1 MGAAAVVAI
10 GMFAQW
16 VGWRLH
22 VPSILFLLVFG
33 VIAGPL
39 TGVVVPG
46 EILGPALFPFV
57 SLSVAVILFE
67 GGLSLKLKDLREVG
81 GAIRNL
87 IVIGVPATWVM
98 CTAAAHLLLG
108 FDLALSLLFGALL
121 VITGPTVIMPILRH
135 LRPSGRVE
143 ALSKWEGI
151 VNDPIG
157 VILAVLVFE
166 AIAAGGGGSGTAVVV
181 WGLIKTVFLAVLLG
195 VGGGLLM
202 EKMFKNYWIPDFL
215 HNLLSLTMVVAVYVV
230 ANAVQRESG
239 LLAVT
244 LMGFYFAN
252 QESVDIQHIMEFKEN
267 LRVLLISVLFIILA
281 ARLSPEDVK
290 HINAS
295 SLLFLAVLIVLIRPL
310 SVMISTLGSNLC
322 WRERL
327 FLSLLAPRG
336 IVAAATSSVFALALM
351 DMGMGMAERLL
362 AVTFL
367 VIVGT
372 VTFYGLIISPVARLL
387 GLADP
392 DPQGVLF
399 VGAHDWARR
408 MAKVLHDEGFYVM
421 LVDSNWMHVTA
432 AMGEG
437 LRARHGNVLSPL
449 LADEIELSK
458 IGKLFAVTSND
469 EVNSLAALHFS
480 DVLDRSEVY
489 QLSPAAGGDGGSDI
503 AVPRRLRGRILFDLS
518 LTYARLSRL
527 FEAGGTIEKLTVEEG
542 FSMDEFAASAT
553 ATIVPLFLLRPGQLL
568 VFTADMKPTARQG
581 SVLVYL
587 KVSASE
593 GV

>member
-267 LRVLLISVLFIILA
+267 LRVLLISELW
-281 ARLSPEDVK
+281 
-290 HINAS
+290 INTS
-295 SLLFLAVLIVLIRPL
+295 GLTWFTFKYV
-310 SVMISTLGSNLC
+310 SVPNELN
-322 WRERL
+322 
-327 FLSLLAPRG
+327 
-336 IVAAATSSVFALALM
+336 FA
-351 DMGMGMAERLL
+351 
-362 AVTFL
+362 
-367 VIVGT
+367 
-372 VTFYGLIISPVARLL
+372 
-387 GLADP
+387 
-392 DPQGVLF
+392 
-399 VGAHDWARR
+399 
-408 MAKVLHDEGFYVM
+408 
-421 LVDSNWMHVTA
+421 N
-432 AMGEG
+432 
-437 LRARHGNVLSPL
+437 
-449 LADEIELSK
+449 
-458 IGKLFAVTSND
+458 
-469 EVNSLAALHFS
+469 
-480 DVLDRSEVY
+480 
-489 QLSPAAGGDGGSDI
+489 
-503 AVPRRLRGRILFDLS
+503 ILFTNS
-518 LTYARLSRL
+518 
-527 FEAGGTIEKLTVEEG
+527 TV
-542 FSMDEFAASAT
+542 
-553 ATIVPLFLLRPGQLL
+553 
-568 VFTADMKPTARQG
+568 
-581 SVLVYL
+581 VL
-587 KVSASE
+587 
-593 GV
+593 